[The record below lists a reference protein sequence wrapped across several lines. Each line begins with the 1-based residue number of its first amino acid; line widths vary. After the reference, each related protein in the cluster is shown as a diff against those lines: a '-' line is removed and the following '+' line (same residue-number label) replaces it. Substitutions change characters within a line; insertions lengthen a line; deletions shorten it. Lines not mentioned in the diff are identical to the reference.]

1 MLFFLQELKWKKDE
15 LKKKVKILENEL
27 MATPRD
33 VVQDLQKTQVVL
45 RQLENQVQTKQK
57 EREEHLQSLQKEKEQ
72 AYYISK

>member
-1 MLFFLQELKWKKDE
+1 M
-15 LKKKVKILENEL
+15 KKKVKILENEL